1 MNRSLQTRGI
11 VLLAILLS
19 QSIPSSA
26 GERDTHFSTEQYA
39 VEAARY
45 LYRIEGDYDGAKHR
59 LESLFAQSKNEAIK
73 SQASYLLGCIYEQI
87 NKRDSALAAYS
98 FALLRKGLP
107 RGEKIKLYRHLSN
120 LNPSSVT
127 PIVEGAQQNT
137 GPSKVFPFQT
147 NGQSTYALEYRG
159 PPDGQLNRSKQLLL
173 QDVNGDLVSLNFHLE
188 EGEEILDVEGNQ
200 CLFNDP
206 STHKISLRPLQGG
219 KNWNLQIQEP
229 TEAGAILANE
239 PGSILLITPSTLRY
253 YRQGQPYWVT
263 PLDQDGCVWI
273 AKPEK
278 SVKGLLQCAENHIYQ
293 VDVQKKSIYPI
304 GGIKSKVL
312 SVAWESEFVIVRYID
327 RFEIRNGSGFETVKW
342 EMTSPLQEKI
352 VLGNNR
358 VYLVNAKGVV
368 KSLKLETGQLE
379 WQHDLLVSQMAAF
392 DGVLFAT
399 TFAQTAVCLDLHGR
413 TLWTHEYGWDREPM
427 LLPNEEWLVLHY
439 GDGRSLKLNRELLS
453 ISGNAD
459 SFKFREY
466 HDKELQKDW
475 KGALSALSHVLTLEP
490 GNGEAWKSRAAVL
503 KNMGGTHQE
512 QVQALIEVSRSMQ
525 TPNWSSGPTLKNM
538 AIGLG
543 ATWAWK
549 RQFGPKFYPTLVPHK
564 ENSFYL
570 ENDNQTLVLLNHES
584 GELVNSFHFSEEL
597 DMKVSV
603 WKNDTICVSSPSRL
617 YFIPP
622 VLSKGGLGQIPLK
635 NPVCQAQAVT
645 GGLVY
650 SDWYG
655 GLNMVGFPDRTL
667 RWEKKL
673 GQSGLLVGKSKYSEL
688 LDIIDLEGKYFA
700 ISPSSGKVIWSLP
713 LAPGT
718 ITETFS
724 NKDFIYAGYNQ
735 GTLICID
742 RARQSI
748 AWTVDFGEQI
758 FSLSGNRDNTLVLT
772 TASKKL
778 ICLQAATGALL
789 SQVRIQSYLFN
800 RPTVFD
806 HGYWIGTT
814 EPALEKRNFNHELLL
829 KYKLPDLPGS
839 PVMFGNSIFIGTL
852 DNFILTFPS

>member
-1 MNRSLQTRGI
+1 MTLSFPVRAIMLFALF
-11 VLLAILLS
+11 LLKPIA
-19 QSIPSSA
+19 SIA
-26 GERDTHFSTEQYA
+26 EKRDLHFSTEQYA

-45 LYRIEGDYDGAKHR
+45 LYRIEGDFDGAKHR
-59 LESLFAQSKNEAIK
+59 LESLFAQSQNEAIK

-87 NKRDSALAAYS
+87 NKRDSAVSAYS

-107 RGEKIKLYRHLSN
+107 RAEKIWLYRHLAN
-120 LNPSSVT
+120 LSPSSVT
-127 PIVEGAQQNT
+127 PIVEGTQEIN
-137 GPSKVFPFQT
+137 GPSKVFPNQN
-147 NGQSTYALEYRG
+147 NGQITYALEFRG
-159 PPDGQLNRSKQLLL
+159 PPNGQRTRSKQLSL
-173 QDVNGDLVSLNFHLE
+173 QDANGDLVRLNIHLDD
-188 EGEEILDVEGNQ
+188 GEEILDVDRNQ
-200 CLFNDP
+200 CLVYDP
-206 STHKISLRPLQGG
+206 STRKISMRPLQAG
-219 KNWNLQIQEP
+219 KTWSIQIQEP
-229 TEAGAILANE
+229 AEAGAILSNE
-239 PGSILLITPSTLRY
+239 PGSILLITSGALRY
-253 YRQGQPYWVT
+253 YRQGQAYWVT
-263 PLDQDGCVWI
+263 PLEQDGCVWI
-273 AKPEK
+273 PKPEK
-278 SVKGLLQCAENHIYQ
+278 SMKGLLQCAENHIYH
-293 VDVQKKSIYPI
+293 VDVHKKSIQPI
-304 GGIKSKVL
+304 AGIKSKVL
-312 SVAWESEFVIVRYID
+312 SVAWESDYMVVRYID

-342 EMTSPLQEKI
+342 EMNSPLQEKI
-352 VLGNNR
+352 VLGNSR
-358 VYLVNAKGVV
+358 VYLVNAKGIV

-427 LLPNEEWLVLHY
+427 LLPNEEWLVLYY
-439 GDGRSLKLNRELLS
+439 GDGRTLKLNRELLS
-453 ISGNAD
+453 ITGNAD
-459 SFKFREY
+459 NFKFREY
-466 HDKELQKDW
+466 HAKELQKDW
-475 KGALSALSHVLTLEP
+475 KGALSALSQVLTLEP

-503 KNMGGTHQE
+503 KNIGGARQE
-512 QVQALIEVSRSMQ
+512 QVQSLIEVSRSLQ
-525 TPNWSSGPTLKNM
+525 TPNWSSGSTLKNM
-538 AIGLG
+538 AYGLG

-622 VLSKGGLGQIPLK
+622 TLSKGGLGQIPLK

-667 RWEKKL
+667 RWERKL

-700 ISPSSGKVIWSLP
+700 VNPVSGKVLWSLP

-778 ICLQAATGALL
+778 ICLQASTGAML

-852 DNFILTFPS
+852 DNFILSFPS